1 MLTPKE
7 VVNQTIHHPLLREK
21 GVTLSIK
28 RLDIVHPQ
36 VSGNKF
42 FKLKY
47 NIEEAL
53 SKRHQTLITFGG
65 AYSNHIAATAFAAQ
79 KAGLK
84 AIGIIRGEK
93 IQPLNPT
100 LELAQS
106 LGMILHFISRE
117 EYRKKTEEQFQLD
130 LTRKFG
136 DFYLVPEGGTNQLAI
151 KGTQEILTP
160 EDDGFSQIVT
170 AIGTGGT
177 LAGLAATIKEHQS
190 LIGISSL
197 KGTFIHGEIQSLFE
211 FYKIEPKG
219 SLTIFDQYH
228 FGGYAK
234 YKPGLLDFIWMFY
247 QEFGVVLDP
256 IYTGK
261 AAFAMWDLIQ
271 NNYFQKGS
279 SILLIHTG
287 GIQGNLGFI
296 ERTGINLPTL
306 SK

>member
-1 MLTPKE
+1 MLTPND
-7 VVNQTIHHPLLREK
+7 VVNQTLNHTLLREK

-28 RLDIVHPQ
+28 RLDLIHPQ
-36 VSGNKF
+36 VSGNKY

-47 NIEEAL
+47 NIKEAL
-53 SKRHQTLITFGG
+53 SKHHQTLLTFGG

-79 KAGLK
+79 KAGLV
-84 AIGIIRGEK
+84 AIGVIRGEN

-106 LGMILHFISRE
+106 LGMNLHYVSRE
-117 EYRKKTEEQFQLD
+117 EYRKKTEEQFQTD
-130 LTRKFG
+130 LKRQFG

-160 EDDGFSQIVT
+160 EDETFTHIVS

-177 LAGLAATIKEHQS
+177 IAGLAETVKKQQS

-197 KGTFIHGEIQSLFE
+197 KGTFIHQEIQNLLK

-219 SLTIFDQYH
+219 SFTIFDRYH

-234 YKPGLLDFIWMFY
+234 YKPGLIDFIWMFY
-247 QEFGVVLDP
+247 QEFGIVLDP

-261 AAFAMWDLIQ
+261 TAFANWDLIQ
-271 NNYFQKGS
+271 NNYFPKGS
-279 SILLIHTG
+279 SILIIHTG

-296 ERTGINLPTL
+296 ERTGIKLPTL

>member
-117 EYRKKTEEQFQLD
+117 EYRKK
-130 LTRKFG
+130 
-136 DFYLVPEGGTNQLAI
+136 
-151 KGTQEILTP
+151 
-160 EDDGFSQIVT
+160 
-170 AIGTGGT
+170 
-177 LAGLAATIKEHQS
+177 
-190 LIGISSL
+190 
-197 KGTFIHGEIQSLFE
+197 
-211 FYKIEPKG
+211 
-219 SLTIFDQYH
+219 
-228 FGGYAK
+228 
-234 YKPGLLDFIWMFY
+234 
-247 QEFGVVLDP
+247 
-256 IYTGK
+256 
-261 AAFAMWDLIQ
+261 
-271 NNYFQKGS
+271 QKS
-279 SILLIHTG
+279 NFNWI
-287 GIQGNLGFI
+287 
-296 ERTGINLPTL
+296 
-306 SK
+306 